1 MNFFPA
7 TVRLNGVQPEL
18 VVGENTLPAPDQ
30 LKAYADQRVLVGVRA
45 ENIQVA
51 REPVAGWSPATV
63 EVVEP
68 TGASVLLTVRLD
80 EHQLKVQAPPGF
92 PAQPEDTVWLRSAP
106 EMLRFYDPQTS
117 LALVTT

>member
-1 MNFFPA
+1 
-7 TVRLNGVQPEL
+7 
-18 VVGENTLPAPDQ
+18 
-30 LKAYADQRVLVGVRA
+30 
-45 ENIQVA
+45 
-51 REPVAGWSPATV
+51 VAGWSPATV